1 MSLKEEL
8 VSAALGKTPAE
19 VAETV
24 AAMRGAAQGL
34 LSEAD
39 QLERLMKDFPDLKKK
54 VGRWN
59 KVVFYSR
66 SANTRATGYDSRH
79 NCGCCADSPLEIWPY
94 AETEHGRVYTD
105 PPEFRV
111 GERDPMFSGDRPY
124 DGWDKKMRDAEIP
137 EAIVSAV
144 AAHFRRHA
152 EEARAY
158 VNETYPEEK
167 T

>member
-8 VSAALGKTPAE
+8 ISQALGKTPVE
-19 VAETV
+19 VTEIVT
-24 AAMRGAAQGL
+24 AMRDAATGL
-34 LSEAD
+34 HREAD
-39 QLERLMKDFPDLKKK
+39 QLEYLMTDFPDLKKK

-66 SANTRATGYDSRH
+66 SVNARVTDYDSRH
-79 NCGCCADSPLEIWPY
+79 NCGCCQDSPLEIWPY
-94 AETEHGRVYTD
+94 VMTEHGRVYSD

-111 GERDPMFSGDRPY
+111 GERDPMLSGDRPY
-124 DGWDKKMRDAEIP
+124 EGWDKKMREAEIP
-137 EAIVSAV
+137 ETIIAAV
-144 AAHFRRHA
+144 AVHFHKHA

-158 VNETYPEEK
+158 VDAMYPEE